1 MASILV
7 QIIITYGLLQA
18 FLLTKYY
25 NQSKYDYI
33 TLLLTVAGT
42 CPKDLHCAVDKNQ
55 NFSWPAMFCMTIIHW
70 LLQCLQEQC
79 NSLTV
84 SILTLMTSPV
94 VYIGFTLLLYS
105 SMGLT
110 KCVMTCVY
118 HCSVI
123 QDSSTVLGIFCGS
136 YILLSIPSITL
147 AITDIFTSP

>member
-55 NFSWPAMFCMTIIHW
+55 NFS
-70 LLQCLQEQC
+70 
-79 NSLTV
+79 
-84 SILTLMTSPV
+84 
-94 VYIGFTLLLYS
+94 
-105 SMGLT
+105 
-110 KCVMTCVY
+110 
-118 HCSVI
+118 
-123 QDSSTVLGIFCGS
+123 
-136 YILLSIPSITL
+136 
-147 AITDIFTSP
+147 